1 MEGSLI
7 VAQLLETTL
16 LNKINFPS
24 LISTNAARYC
34 YAAGTGK
41 EKYRKMELLEF
52 GLRRAQ
58 GPDGALTASK
68 YAYVGGFDGT
78 SNVEAGK
85 RFDIPVKGTM
95 AHSYV
100 MSFPDEEG
108 MGNLELKHNTQTI
121 GGKPYVEKNF
131 FLKCK
136 EYRNYYLAPHLKDLD
151 GFQVLNFGSRYRY
164 PEIL

>member
-52 GLRRAQ
+52 GIRRAQ

-100 MSFPDEEG
+100 MSFPDDTNEG
-108 MGNLELKHNTQTI
+108 LKNLENKNNTDEN
-121 GGKPYVEKNF
+121 YVERNF
-131 FLKCK
+131 YQKCQDWR
-136 EYRNYYLAPHLKDLD
+136 EYLAPLLKDLD
-151 GFQVLNFGSRYRY
+151 GFQVLNLRFH
-164 PEIL
+164 